1 MEVVDKILDF
11 FGFERVEDELEEET
25 AQTAGNL
32 EESQKKSKKMLE
44 ERRQEI
50 SHSVTQKG
58 DMIVVEAKK
67 KLDAKI
73 VCNVLKES
81 KTVVI
86 NVKGISVED
95 TVRFLD
101 FIQGVV
107 YALEGQLLRV
117 SEDVIVAAPKGVE
130 IQMSQVDMDREYVED
145 EDYDYDNDD
154 DDELE
159 YGY

>member
-86 NVKGISVED
+86 NVKGISIED

>member
-25 AQTAGNL
+25 AQTAENW
-32 EESQKKSKKMLE
+32 EEAQKKAKKILE

-50 SHSVTQKG
+50 SHAVTQKG
-58 DMIVVEAKK
+58 DMILVEPKK
-67 KLDAKI
+67 KLDAKV
-73 VCNVLKES
+73 VCNELKEA

-86 NVKGISVED
+86 NVKNISADD

-117 SEDVIVAAPKGVE
+117 SEEVIVAAPKGID
-130 IQMSQVDMDREYVED
+130 IQTSQVDMDRDYIDD
-145 EDYDYDNDD
+145 EDYDDDD